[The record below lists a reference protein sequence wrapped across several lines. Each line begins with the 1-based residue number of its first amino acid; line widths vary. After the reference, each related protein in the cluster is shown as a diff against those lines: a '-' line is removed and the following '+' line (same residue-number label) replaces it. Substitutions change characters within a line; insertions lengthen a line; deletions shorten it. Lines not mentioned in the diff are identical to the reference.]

1 MAFSKVEKWS
11 NRLDAIEKDI
21 TKYHRWATGEIVLVY
36 PERMDSVRFAVTK
49 QMIQSEDRDL
59 CQC

>member
-11 NRLDAIEKDI
+11 NRLDAIEKDL

-36 PERMDSVRFAVTK
+36 PERMDKVRYAVTK
-49 QMIQSEDRDL
+49 LSIQSEDR
-59 CQC
+59 